1 MQRIDRDIDTPRF
14 RYTMGNFFND
24 NIGDVQEH
32 YDDEEDYDEQERYE
46 NGNPIYQEDRD
57 YDEEEYYDEE

>member
-32 YDDEEDYDEQERYE
+32 YDDEEDYNEE
-46 NGNPIYQEDRD
+46 D
-57 YDEEEYYDEE
+57 YDEGQYDENDEYYDEGL

>member
-1 MQRIDRDIDTPRF
+1 MKKL
-14 RYTMGNFFND
+14 
-24 NIGDVQEH
+24 
-32 YDDEEDYDEQERYE
+32 YDEQERYE